1 MRLREDPP
9 RTRLYTLLLEP
20 LSALESPQ
28 MMYQA
33 ALATQHLDTT
43 GRRHL
48 RL

>member
-28 MMYQA
+28 QMYQA
-33 ALATQHLDTT
+33 AFAQHLDTT